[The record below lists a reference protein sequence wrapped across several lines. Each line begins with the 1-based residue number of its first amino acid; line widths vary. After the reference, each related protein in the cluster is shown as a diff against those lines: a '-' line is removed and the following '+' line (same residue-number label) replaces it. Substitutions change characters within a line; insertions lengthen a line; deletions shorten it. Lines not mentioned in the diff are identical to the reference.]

1 MYSRLSLI
9 LGALVFASMPS
20 MADTGDTDKSA
31 VEATQEH
38 FSANSPIA
46 AIVSDPQAKEVLDR
60 IFPTL
65 TDHAAFD
72 QFKALSLRQL
82 QPYSDGGITDARIA
96 EAEEAFKAINS
107 DE

>member
-1 MYSRLSLI
+1 
-9 LGALVFASMPS
+9 
-20 MADTGDTDKSA
+20 MADTGAADKSA

-38 FSANSPIA
+38 FSGNSPIA

-72 QFKALSLRQL
+72 QFKAMSLRQL

-107 DE
+107 DG